1 MKIWLKHGKKDFLLF
16 TAVTLHNFP
25 EGLAVGVAFGA
36 LASNPDIQT
45 LVGAML
51 LTLGIGIQNIPEGA
65 AISLPLR
72 RGNVDLIKCFN
83 YGQMS
88 GLVEIVG
95 GLMGAYAVYS
105 FTRILPFALAFS
117 AGAMIYVSIEQLIP
131 EAKRKDIDNKV
142 PSIFG
147 VIGFTL
153 MMFLDVSLGWI
164 YPNFPLIYSSVL
176 VFLGLKN
183 SSSVG
188 LSSSMHPL
196 RKNAVLSDILPACCM
211 LWVTMIIV

>member
-1 MKIWLKHGKKDFLLF
+1 MVKKDFLLF

-72 RGNVDLIKCFN
+72 RGNVALAKCFN

-95 GLMGAYAVYS
+95 GLWVLMR
-105 FTRILPFALAFS
+105 FILLLEFYL
-117 AGAMIYVSIEQLIP
+117 L
-131 EAKRKDIDNKV
+131 
-142 PSIFG
+142 
-147 VIGFTL
+147 L
-153 MMFLDVSLGWI
+153 WLFLQEL
-164 YPNFPLIYSSVL
+164 
-176 VFLGLKN
+176 
-183 SSSVG
+183 
-188 LSSSMHPL
+188 
-196 RKNAVLSDILPACCM
+196 
-211 LWVTMIIV
+211 

>member
-1 MKIWLKHGKKDFLLF
+1 
-16 TAVTLHNFP
+16 
-25 EGLAVGVAFGA
+25 
-36 LASNPDIQT
+36 
-45 LVGAML
+45 
-51 LTLGIGIQNIPEGA
+51 
-65 AISLPLR
+65 
-72 RGNVDLIKCFN
+72 IKCFN

-147 VIGFTL
+147 VI
-153 MMFLDVSLGWI
+153 
-164 YPNFPLIYSSVL
+164 
-176 VFLGLKN
+176 
-183 SSSVG
+183 
-188 LSSSMHPL
+188 
-196 RKNAVLSDILPACCM
+196 
-211 LWVTMIIV
+211 